1 MNNWVT
7 PARGEGADKSS
18 DPLGL
23 PEKTEQSKW
32 KAELSLGLAQ
42 TKRGSVLNA
51 CRHQG
56 PLYVQK
62 AFYPEG
68 RDLAHLYLLHPPGG
82 MVSGDDLRI
91 NVTMAQAARAL
102 ITTPGAG
109 RVYKA
114 RADKTLQTQHIQLRL
129 ASGSSLEWLPLENII
144 YPGAHTQ
151 LNTDIHLAENSR
163 FIGWEISSFGL
174 KASQQPFNHGQLAQ
188 RLQIFQ
194 AGRLKVR
201 EALSLNPEQHHFMH
215 SRAGLANRSVNA
227 LLIAGPFSGENKVDE
242 LLSALQTQC
251 TELTK
256 VKAANNPPPALA
268 AVSLNGEFMQIRYL
282 GDCSE
287 QARLLFIRCW
297 TLLRPALIQREACE
311 PRIWAT

>member
-1 MNNWVT
+1 MNNWVV
-7 PARGEGADKSS
+7 PVKGEKVTV
-18 DPLGL
+18 
-23 PEKTEQSKW
+23 TEQSTW
-32 KAELSLGLAQ
+32 QAELSLGLSK
-42 TKRGSVLNA
+42 TERGSVLKT

-82 MVSGDDLRI
+82 MVSGDDLGI
-91 NVTMAQAARAL
+91 NVDMSPDAQAL

-114 RADKTLQTQHIQLRL
+114 RADKTLQTQQIQLRL
-129 ASGSSLEWLPLENII
+129 EKGSSLEWLPLENII
-144 YPGAHTQ
+144 YPGAHTR
-151 LNTDIHLAENSR
+151 LHTDIYLSENSQ
-163 FIGWEISSFGL
+163 FIGWEISCFGL
-174 KASQQPFNHGQLAQ
+174 KASEQPFNQGQLEQ
-188 RLQIFQ
+188 RLQVFRE
-194 AGRLKVR
+194 GRLKVR
-201 EALSLNPEQHHFMH
+201 EKLSLNPEQHHFMN
-215 SRAGLANRSVNA
+215 SRAGLADCSVNA
-227 LLIAGPFSGENKVDE
+227 LLIAGPFLDEQPTDE

-251 TELTK
+251 ETLRASDITVNK
-256 VKAANNPPPALA
+256 HNSPALA
-268 AVSLNGEFMQIRYL
+268 AVSLNGEFMQVRYL

-297 TLLRPALIQREACE
+297 QLLRPALIKREACE

>member
-1 MNNWVT
+1 MNNWVNPIT
-7 PARGEGADKSS
+7 ER
-18 DPLGL
+18 L
-23 PEKTEQSKW
+23 PNTGKESKW
-32 KAELSLGLAQ
+32 EAELSLGLSR
-42 TKRGSVLNA
+42 TTRGSVLKTCA
-51 CRHQG
+51 HKG

-91 NVTMAQAARAL
+91 NVDMSPNAHGL

-151 LNTDIHLAENSR
+151 LHTDIHLAENSR
-163 FIGWEISSFGL
+163 FIGWEISCFGL
-174 KASQQPFNHGQLAQ
+174 KASQQAFNHGQLAQ

-227 LLIAGPFSGENKVDE
+227 LLIAGPFSGENQVDE

-287 QARLLFIRCW
+287 QARLLFTRCW
-297 TLLRPALIQREACE
+297 RLLRPALIEREACE

>member
-7 PARGEGADKSS
+7 PARGEGADKPS
-18 DPLGL
+18 DPVGL

-32 KAELSLGLAQ
+32 KAELSLGLAH

-114 RADKTLQTQHIQLRL
+114 RADKALQTQHIQLRL
-129 ASGSSLEWLPLENII
+129 EPNSSVEWLPLENII
-144 YPGAHTQ
+144 YPGAHTR
-151 LNTDIHLAENSR
+151 LHTDIHLDVGST
-163 FIGWEISSFGL
+163 FIGWEISCFGL
-174 KASQQPFNHGQLAQ
+174 HASQQPFDQGQIEQ
-188 RLQIFQ
+188 RLQVFSQ
-194 AGRLKVR
+194 GRLKIR
-201 EALSLNPEQHHFMH
+201 EALSLNPEQHNFMQ
-215 SRAGLANRSVNA
+215 SRAGLAGHSVNG
-227 LLIAGPFSGENKVDE
+227 LLIAGPLSKTHDTDT
-242 LLSALQTQC
+242 LLSALQAQC
-251 TELTK
+251 EALNQTDSQSQ
-256 VKAANNPPPALA
+256 KALS
-268 AVSLNGEFMQIRYL
+268 AVSINDEFIQLRYL